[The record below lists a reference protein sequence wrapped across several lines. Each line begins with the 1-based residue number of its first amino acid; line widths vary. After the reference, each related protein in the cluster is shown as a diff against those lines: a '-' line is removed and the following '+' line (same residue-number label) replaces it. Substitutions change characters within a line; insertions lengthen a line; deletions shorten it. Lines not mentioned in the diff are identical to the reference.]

1 MGDFL
6 GMGWLEIL
14 MIAVVALIVLGPDKL
29 PQYARKAGKFIRQ
42 FRKITSGLTDEI
54 GKALELDDLD
64 EGGKS
69 VQSELREI
77 SRSLEEDAASLRKS
91 LSEGASSLEKTVN
104 ESTRGVSETLAKES
118 AAISDALN
126 EDIKSTKKIL
136 SEEASNAGGLAG
148 GSPGGAAD
156 AKTSAGS
163 GSGNT
168 SPDAMVEYK
177 PPPDGAEE
185 RWNWDSSNQT

>member
-163 GSGNT
+163 ASGNT